1 MADNFDE
8 LIKGKFEEKQF
19 EYSGK
24 AWRSFSKKNGWSV
37 ISAPAKIAISVISAI
52 TIGSIAFYIATEKV
66 GETTSHEATPQPTAT
81 QQNTMVENVADTFDT
96 AQEAPATPQ
105 PSEKTTSKRKIT
117 DNQGN
122 NISDEKDNG
131 EIGGKV
137 DTMGKHIKP
146 APRPE
151 EPSNWK
157 VNIINVDTIR

>member
-24 AWRSFSKKNGWSV
+24 AWRSFSKKNGWPV
-37 ISAPAKIAISVISAI
+37 ISVPVKIAISVISVIA
-52 TIGSIAFYIATEKV
+52 IGSIAFYIATEKS
-66 GETTSHEATPQPTAT
+66 GDAASYEATPQTTST
-81 QQNTMVENVADTFDT
+81 QQDTIVENVADTFDT
-96 AQEAPATPQ
+96 AQEAIATPQ
-105 PSEKTTSKRKIT
+105 PSEKPAEKNKVAV
-117 DNQGN
+117 NQGN
-122 NISDEKDNG
+122 NISNEKDNV

-137 DTMGKHIKP
+137 DTAGKRVKP

-157 VNIINVDTIR
+157 VNVISVDTIK

>member
-66 GETTSHEATPQPTAT
+66 GETTSYEATPQPTAT
-81 QQNTMVENVADTFDT
+81 QQNTTVENIADTFDT
-96 AQEAPATPQ
+96 AQEATATPQ
-105 PSEKTTSKRKIT
+105 PSEKPAEKNKVTV
-117 DNQGN
+117 NQEN
-122 NISDEKDNG
+122 NISDKKDNG
-131 EIGGKV
+131 EICGKA
-137 DTMGKHIKP
+137 DTAGKRVKP